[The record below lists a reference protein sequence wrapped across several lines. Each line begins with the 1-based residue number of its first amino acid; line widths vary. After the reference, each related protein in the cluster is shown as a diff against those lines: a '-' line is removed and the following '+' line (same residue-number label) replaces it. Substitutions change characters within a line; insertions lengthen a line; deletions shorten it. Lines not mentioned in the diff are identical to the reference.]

1 MVVTCPESST
11 YRKFRPQMSDITC
24 YEKQWNSLK
33 QQGNNE
39 NNYSPFNSPGPIL
52 PSLLMTNL
60 QGMSDV
66 AITPWQ
72 NSHNLISAFVRAAVL
87 RGLPSGLRRGS
98 IDMTQDSMSS
108 PTLSVQT
115 ARR

>member
-1 MVVTCPESST
+1 MF
-11 YRKFRPQMSDITC
+11 KSDKLTMEAIH
-24 YEKQWNSLK
+24 
-33 QQGNNE
+33 
-39 NNYSPFNSPGPIL
+39 SPFNSSGPIL
-52 PSLLMTNL
+52 PSLLITNL
-60 QGMSDV
+60 HGTSDV

-72 NSHNLISAFVRAAVL
+72 NSHNLIRAFVRAAVL

-98 IDMTQDSMSS
+98 IDITDDSMSS